1 MERKP
6 LSSPLSGFL
15 IYAIR
20 HRGDAYHF
28 LIFFLLSLGKNGSD
42 LLVNLLKFSAHLL
55 AGRAFA

>member
-20 HRGDAYHF
+20 HRGDAYEDF
-28 LIFFLLSLGKNGSD
+28 LRVVSFRGKMKERK
-42 LLVNLLKFSAHLL
+42 VTKKI
-55 AGRAFA
+55 